1 MYTIGQFSK
10 IAKLSSKVLRHYD
23 KIDLLKPKYVNE
35 ENGYRY
41 YDLKQIKD
49 VIIIN
54 KLKSYGF
61 LLEEIREI
69 LLENNLEKLKR
80 LMEIKIKSLTQELNY
95 NQFLLNQMKYEFEKL
110 AKGEDIMNENR
121 EFNIILKER
130 EPLTVLSIRDNIS
143 MDYIGSLIGKVYE
156 NVYKNGLKPIGNIMS
171 IYYLQNEEED
181 FNHDNADVEVCIP
194 VDKEFSSNEI
204 SARIMEGG
212 LHAYTTF
219 VGPYSEIS
227 QAYGAMMEWVKHNKY
242 KISRPP
248 FEKYIKGPEEGCNP
262 QDFVTEVYFPVVK
275 M

>member
-23 KIDLLKPKYVNE
+23 KIGLLKPEYVNAD
-35 ENGYRY
+35 NGYRY
-41 YDLKQIKD
+41 YDLKQIKH
-49 VIIIN
+49 VIVIN

-61 LLEEIREI
+61 FLEEIKSI
-69 LLENNLEKLKR
+69 LFENDLEELKR
-80 LMEIKIKSLTQELNY
+80 LMEIKIKSLTEELNY
-95 NQFLLNQMKYEFEKL
+95 NEFILNQMKYEFEKL
-110 AKGEDIMNENR
+110 VKGEDIMEENR
-121 EFNIILKER
+121 KFNIILKDQ
-130 EPLTVLSIRDNIS
+130 EPLNVLSIRDNIS
-143 MDYIGSLIGKVYE
+143 MDYIGGLIGKVYE
-156 NVYKNGLKPIGNIMS
+156 NVYKNGLKPTGNIMS

-194 VDKEFSSNEI
+194 VDKEFNSDSINT
-204 SARIMEGG
+204 RVLEGG

-219 VGPYSEIS
+219 IGPYSEIS

-248 FEKYIKGPEEGCNP
+248 FEKYIKGPEEGHNP
-262 QDFVTEVYFPVVK
+262 QDFITEIYFPVVK